1 MGFSMKDAAEAMS
14 QVTNHD
20 IQQVTRWVGDQETHK
35 RLTID
40 EEMFLQGALAAYVH
54 TIKPLYDKHKTDL
67 HVVTSK
73 INSIDKGES

>member
-20 IQQVTRWVGDQETHK
+20 IQQVTKWVGSNETHQ

-40 EEMFLQGALAAYVH
+40 EEIFLQGALAAYVH
-54 TIKPLYDKHKTDL
+54 TIKPLYDKHKADFN
-67 HVVTSK
+67 VVVEKLSFL
-73 INSIDKGES
+73 DKGDS